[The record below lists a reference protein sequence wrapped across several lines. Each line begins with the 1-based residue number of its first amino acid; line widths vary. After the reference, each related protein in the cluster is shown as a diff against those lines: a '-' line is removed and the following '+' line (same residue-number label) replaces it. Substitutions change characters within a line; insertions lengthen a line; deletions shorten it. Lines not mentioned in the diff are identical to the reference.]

1 MASVIKILFA
11 SDNIEECEVIGLSY
25 SLEQNVDNIGQ
36 PAGEVKGGQISV
48 TIGTNGADTRFGW
61 MVASDMKQNGT
72 LKFIDANGQ
81 TAKTINFVDAFCVGY
96 TEDYE
101 AFSDAG
107 RPGTVSIKEGAKE
120 TLILSCMEITVEGE
134 SHINSWI
141 A

>member
-1 MASVIKILFA
+1 MASIIKILFS
-11 SDNIEECEVIGLSY
+11 SDNVAECEVISMSY

-36 PAGEVKGGQISV
+36 PAGEVKGGQITV

-61 MVASDMKQNGT
+61 MVASDMKQSGE

-81 TAKTINFVDAFCVGY
+81 TAKTITFTDAYCVGY
-96 TEDYE
+96 TEEYE
-101 AFSDAG
+101 AFSAG
-107 RPGTVSIKEGAKE
+107 STGTVSIKEGAKE
-120 TLILSCMEITVEGE
+120 TLVLSCMEIANAGE